1 MMMCDVEPVWTFEAH
16 DYGQRVRHD
25 WVGGKGGGSLCAA
38 CGLVATD
45 EDDYASECDE
55 ALRGMRVPDEGENE
69 V

>member
-1 MMMCDVEPVWTFEAH
+1 MCK
-16 DYGQRVRHD
+16 RVRHE
-25 WVGGKGGGSLCAA
+25 WVGGRGGGSLCAA

-45 EDDYASECDE
+45 EDDYATECDE